1 MRSLHR
7 GQVIVELSC
16 LDESGSLAKVGNMEK
31 QLRMSKA
38 DFELAKHK
46 LGRLSL
52 NTIKLAEL
60 IIVEGQI
67 PAAAAKVVGMSR
79 QNVSKSMQ
87 RVYAAL
93 SDVPDGW
100 VRLECW
106 APKDL
111 ADQLLKQVE
120 DAKKQQQ

>member
-7 GQVIVELSC
+7 VQGIIELSC
-16 LDESGSLAKVGNMEK
+16 LDEMGSLAKVGNMDK
-31 QLRMSKA
+31 QLRMSKE

-52 NTIKLAEL
+52 NTIRLAEL

-67 PAAAAKVVGMSR
+67 PAAAAKMVGMSR

-93 SDVPDGW
+93 SDVPNGW
-100 VRLECW
+100 VLVECW
-106 APKDL
+106 APKEL
-111 ADQLLKQVE
+111 AEKFMVDVAQ
-120 DAKKQQQ
+120 AKSD

>member
-1 MRSLHR
+1 
-7 GQVIVELSC
+7 
-16 LDESGSLAKVGNMEK
+16 MEK
-31 QLRMSKA
+31 QHRMSKA

-52 NTIKLAEL
+52 NTIRLAEL
-60 IIVEGQI
+60 IMVEGQI

-93 SDVPDGW
+93 SEVPDGW
-100 VRLECW
+100 VRVECW
-106 APKDL
+106 APEKMASEFL
-111 ADQLLKQVE
+111 TRVE
-120 DAKKQQQ
+120 QARKEID

>member
-1 MRSLHR
+1 MAF
-7 GQVIVELSC
+7 VELSF
-16 LDESGSLAKVGNMEK
+16 LDEQGYIAKVGKMEK

-52 NTIKLAEL
+52 NTIRLAEL
-60 IIVEGQI
+60 IIVDGQI
-67 PAAAAKVVGMSR
+67 PAAAAKEVGMSR

-93 SDVPDGW
+93 SDTPDGW
-100 VRLECW
+100 VRVECW

-111 ADQLLKQVE
+111 AKEFMDRIEV
-120 DAKKQQQ
+120 AKAESSI

>member
-7 GQVIVELSC
+7 GQGIVELSC
-16 LDESGSLAKVGNMEK
+16 LDELGSLAKVGNMDK

-46 LGRLSL
+46 LGRLSQ
-52 NTIKLAEL
+52 NTVQLAEL

-67 PAAAAKVVGMSR
+67 PAAAAKVIGMSR

-93 SDVPDGW
+93 SDVPNGW
-100 VRLECW
+100 VRVECW
-106 APKDL
+106 APKEL
-111 ADQLLKQVE
+111 ASDFLHQVE
-120 DAKKQQQ
+120 LAKKIPD

>member
-1 MRSLHR
+1 
-7 GQVIVELSC
+7 
-16 LDESGSLAKVGNMEK
+16 MEK

-38 DFELAKHK
+38 DFELVKHK

-52 NTIKLAEL
+52 NTIRLAEL

-67 PAAAAKVVGMSR
+67 PAAAAKEVGMSR

-100 VRLECW
+100 IRVDCW
-106 APKDL
+106 APKEL
-111 ADQLLKQVE
+111 AEDFMHQVE
-120 DAKKQQQ
+120 LAKQMPK

>member
-7 GQVIVELSC
+7 GQGIVELSC
-16 LDESGSLAKVGNMEK
+16 LDELGSLAKVGNMDK

-52 NTIKLAEL
+52 NTIRLAEL

-87 RVYAAL
+87 RVYTAL

-100 VRLECW
+100 IRVECW
-106 APKDL
+106 APKEL
-111 ADQLLKQVE
+111 AERFLDDVAQ
-120 DAKKQQQ
+120 AKSD